1 MILSAKYEL
10 MRKNFRNFAETEFTT
25 EIQEKLDKEGGF
37 DTEMY
42 KKMAKY
48 GFPGIKIP
56 VKYGGQGGDSLAY
69 VLMNE
74 EFARI
79 CPVLAIYA
87 NTSNSLGGGPLL
99 ACGNEKFFQMLIC
112 HRLSGQTIIKCLDL
126 LILIFQNSG
135 EAGIFKNTEC
145 LFKIIPGNFYK
156 FVQIPYHT

>member
-42 KKMAKY
+42 KKMARY

-74 EFARI
+74 EY
-79 CPVLAIYA
+79 V
-87 NTSNSLGGGPLL
+87 
-99 ACGNEKFFQMLIC
+99 Q
-112 HRLSGQTIIKCLDL
+112 LSWRRSSSCLR
-126 LILIFQNSG
+126 Q
-135 EAGIFKNTEC
+135 
-145 LFKIIPGNFYK
+145 
-156 FVQIPYHT
+156 

>member
-42 KKMAKY
+42 KKMARY

-79 CPVLAIYA
+79 CP
-87 NTSNSLGGGPLL
+87 TLL
-99 ACGNEKFFQMLIC
+99 AEVLFLPAAM
-112 HRLSGQTIIKCLDL
+112 R
-126 LILIFQNSG
+126 NSFRNIWSRWQRVRSTS
-135 EAGIFKNTEC
+135 A
-145 LFKIIPGNFYK
+145 LR
-156 FVQIPYHT
+156 

>member
-42 KKMAKY
+42 KKMARY

-69 VLMNE
+69 RRCRRKGN
-74 EFARI
+74 FFCR
-79 CPVLAIYA
+79 
-87 NTSNSLGGGPLL
+87 SNSPLD
-99 ACGNEKFFQMLIC
+99 G
-112 HRLSGQTIIKCLDL
+112 
-126 LILIFQNSG
+126 
-135 EAGIFKNTEC
+135 
-145 LFKIIPGNFYK
+145 
-156 FVQIPYHT
+156 

>member
-74 EFARI
+74 EFARGI
-79 CPVLAIYA
+79 AVGRHHNGTGRRCRDRRTGGCRNIDTLMVAGC
-87 NTSNSLGGGPLL
+87 SLG
-99 ACGNEKFFQMLIC
+99 
-112 HRLSGQTIIKCLDL
+112 R
-126 LILIFQNSG
+126 
-135 EAGIFKNTEC
+135 
-145 LFKIIPGNFYK
+145 
-156 FVQIPYHT
+156 